1 MQPSLTPTQSM
12 HKLYNCQN
20 DHILKIFLWGFSD
33 LANYYAYREKHIN
46 SKKKVKFQKAA
57 VFFFFLNSSTGLGS
71 LGVAKGLMVQVV
83 FSMTWTNTLE
93 VGDVASKLLD
103 GLNLLMQEV
112 TLDEV
117 RHLSE

>member
-46 SKKKVKFQKAA
+46 SKKSKVPKSSSL
-57 VFFFFLNSSTGLGS
+57 FFFLNSSTGLGS
-71 LGVAKGLMVQVV
+71 LGVTKGLMVKVV

-117 RHLSE
+117 RHLNE